1 MYLCEIFKE
10 FVNKCTKA
18 NHCSSDSLVDTLSP
32 QVKKTLKDLSDILGF
47 SNHLFLNSE
56 VLDNDKHIVG
66 EFVSFSLS
74 LCDYNFFSKK
84 LNLFV
89 TLFKNGIYCCL
100 SFMSL
105 LKNLVSR

>member
-10 FVNKCTKA
+10 FLNKCTKA

-32 QVKKTLKDLSDILGF
+32 QVKKTLKDLWDILGF

-56 VLDNDKHIVG
+56 VLDNDKHMMVQ

-74 LCDYNFFSKK
+74 LCDYSFFQK
-84 LNLFV
+84 
-89 TLFKNGIYCCL
+89 I
-100 SFMSL
+100 
-105 LKNLVSR
+105 